1 MARRKVQIPAAMVE
15 QLDGRAAEHAA
26 SRHHGIQQPVDWPPD
41 FFNRTLRPEEL
52 EELRAGGREMEAAI
66 LAARRTRQVP
76 PL

>member
-1 MARRKVQIPAAMVE
+1 MARRKVQIPSAMVE

-41 FFNRTLRPEEL
+41 FFDRTPPPGEL
-52 EELRAGGREMEAAI
+52 EELRAGGHEMV
-66 LAARRTRQVP
+66 ARCTRQVP